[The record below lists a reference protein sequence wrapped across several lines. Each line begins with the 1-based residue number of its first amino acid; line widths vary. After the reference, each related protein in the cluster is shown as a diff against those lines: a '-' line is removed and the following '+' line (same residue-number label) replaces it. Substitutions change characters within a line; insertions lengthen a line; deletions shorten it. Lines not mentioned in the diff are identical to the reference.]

1 MARRSARSRQEVASG
16 PGRHEPDQRCNRSNA
31 ASGALAGQPSP
42 SAQPTKARNGPSIT
56 SAMAAR
62 GCTMMPTCSRLPADC
77 TVPPSAAPPAPRR
90 LHAAPS
96 RPELALGSAASP
108 RQRLGPRRFVGL
120 GLEGCATLDVELF
133 TDLFRL
139 VASYDLMVPPEVAA
153 VFRALATLEA
163 TLAQLAPGFDI
174 VAESRAFA
182 AAQLTSQLQPTSL
195 RQAASDELPTLLP
208 VPDQPRL
215 PDPAGVPG
223 RRHRHHGRGAARH
236 QRRAEPQPH
245 RQPVPPARLQ
255 LLVVSAVLILR
266 VLVVI
271 FRPPR

>member
-133 TDLFRL
+133 TDHQ
-139 VASYDLMVPPEVAA
+139 P
-153 VFRALATLEA
+153 
-163 TLAQLAPGFDI
+163 
-174 VAESRAFA
+174 A
-182 AAQLTSQLQPTSL
+182 AAHLP
-195 RQAASDELPTLLP
+195 AA
-208 VPDQPRL
+208 
-215 PDPAGVPG
+215 GG
-223 RRHRHHGRGAARH
+223 
-236 QRRAEPQPH
+236 QRRAAHAAAGAAP
-245 RQPVPPARLQ
+245 PPAPRRPDHQ
-255 LLVVSAVLILR
+255 RPRA
-266 VLVVI
+266 
-271 FRPPR
+271 RPPRPGRAAVRDPRDRRFLTSLVYQTLLAFLGAATGIMAVVLLGTSGGPNLSPTVSLFHLLGYNCWWSAPCSSSGSWS

>member
-208 VPDQPRL
+208 VL
-215 PDPAGVPG
+215 
-223 RRHRHHGRGAARH
+223 RRADRITSALEHGRLGLGVRLFAT
-236 QRRAEPQPH
+236 
-245 RQPVPPARLQ
+245 PATGG
-255 LLVVSAVLILR
+255 S
-266 VLVVI
+266 
-271 FRPPR
+271 

>member
-1 MARRSARSRQEVASG
+1 M
-16 PGRHEPDQRCNRSNA
+16 
-31 ASGALAGQPSP
+31 
-42 SAQPTKARNGPSIT
+42 
-56 SAMAAR
+56 
-62 GCTMMPTCSRLPADC
+62 
-77 TVPPSAAPPAPRR
+77 
-90 LHAAPS
+90 
-96 RPELALGSAASP
+96 ALGSAASP

-208 VPDQPRL
+208 VLRRL
-215 PDPAGVPG
+215 P
-223 RRHRHHGRGAARH
+223 RRADRITSALEHGRLGLGVRLFAT
-236 QRRAEPQPH
+236 
-245 RQPVPPARLQ
+245 PATGG
-255 LLVVSAVLILR
+255 S
-266 VLVVI
+266 
-271 FRPPR
+271 